1 MIWNVGGKRLRPFS
15 RSSRGYEV
23 EMDVSAGE
31 RLRFFLL
38 GSVVGAAF
46 GSLVVSLLTQYVEHG
61 DVLYPARVRL
71 SRRGRHVNFELL
83 LQ

>member
-1 MIWNVGGKRLRPFS
+1 MES
-15 RSSRGYEV
+15 QDTAS
-23 EMDVSAGE
+23 E
-31 RLRFFLL
+31 RVRYFLL
-38 GSVVGAAF
+38 GTAVGAAF

-61 DVLYPARVRL
+61 DFWYPARIRL

>member
-1 MIWNVGGKRLRPFS
+1 MESIDDVGGKVRI
-15 RSSRGYEV
+15 
-23 EMDVSAGE
+23 
-31 RLRFFLL
+31 FLL
-38 GSVVGAAF
+38 GTVIGAAI

-71 SRRGRHVNFELL
+71 SRRGRRVNFELL

>member
-1 MIWNVGGKRLRPFS
+1 MELDAVTTDR
-15 RSSRGYEV
+15 V
-23 EMDVSAGE
+23 
-31 RLRFFLL
+31 RFFLL
-38 GSVVGAAF
+38 GTVMGAAI

-61 DVLYPARVRL
+61 DVLYPARIRL

>member
-1 MIWNVGGKRLRPFS
+1 
-15 RSSRGYEV
+15 V
-23 EMDVSAGE
+23 ESQDTASE
-31 RLRFFLL
+31 RVRYFLL
-38 GSVVGAAF
+38 GTAVGAAF

-61 DVLYPARVRL
+61 DFWYPARIRL